1 VRGDIDD
8 LLFDATDLE
17 DLRRIVKFCLF
28 MASSA
33 AKDHGA
39 TEHMGLHYKRRKI
52 EELPRPLKRLQK
64 RLYMNLNHSH

>member
-33 AKDHGA
+33 AKEHGA
-39 TEHMGLHYKRRKI
+39 TEHIGLHYKRRKI
-52 EELPRPLKRLQK
+52 EELPRPLKTSAEKVIYELE
-64 RLYMNLNHSH
+64 S

>member
-1 VRGDIDD
+1 MRGDIDD
-8 LLFDATDLE
+8 LLFDANLE

-39 TEHMGLHYKRRKI
+39 TEHIGLHYKRRKI
-52 EELPRPLKRLQK
+52 EELPRPLKTSAEKVIYELE
-64 RLYMNLNHSH
+64 S